1 MHRLSEVHEDF
12 VADERVCFTSGLQR
26 EVESMQTAEAV
37 PYGTQYVFQKELDLN
52 VARYTPILEIVINH
66 LLLIH
71 ESVLLEVFE
80 NGPVLRE
87 QLAFETDV
95 FL

>member
-37 PYGTQYVFQKELDLN
+37 PYGTQYVFQLN
-52 VARYTPILEIVINH
+52 TNK
-66 LLLIH
+66 
-71 ESVLLEVFE
+71 S
-80 NGPVLRE
+80 
-87 QLAFETDV
+87 
-95 FL
+95 